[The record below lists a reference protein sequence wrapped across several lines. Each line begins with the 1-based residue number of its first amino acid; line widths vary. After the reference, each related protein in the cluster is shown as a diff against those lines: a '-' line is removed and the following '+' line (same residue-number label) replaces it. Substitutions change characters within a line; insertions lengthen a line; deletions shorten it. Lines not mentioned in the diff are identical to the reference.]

1 MMTMM
6 QQNLLSSVIE
16 RIIKVEFL
24 PRLAAHSCC
33 KDIIM
38 GEKSLAFRPLICVK
52 KQSKHH
58 KFLKECRNITGP
70 FRDIR
75 QLEPWL
81 GHQCAGHILVLVGW
95 YNDI

>member
-33 KDIIM
+33 KDIMM
-38 GEKSLAFRPLICVK
+38 GGENVSSISPIDLCEETVEA
-52 KQSKHH
+52 S
-58 KFLKECRNITGP
+58 
-70 FRDIR
+70 
-75 QLEPWL
+75 
-81 GHQCAGHILVLVGW
+81 
-95 YNDI
+95 

>member
-38 GEKSLAFRPLICVK
+38 EKNVIVISSIDLREETVK
-52 KQSKHH
+52 AS
-58 KFLKECRNITGP
+58 
-70 FRDIR
+70 
-75 QLEPWL
+75 
-81 GHQCAGHILVLVGW
+81 
-95 YNDI
+95 

>member
-33 KDIIM
+33 KDRIM
-38 GEKSLAFRPLICVK
+38 GENVIGISSIDLCEETVEE
-52 KQSKHH
+52 S
-58 KFLKECRNITGP
+58 T
-70 FRDIR
+70 
-75 QLEPWL
+75 
-81 GHQCAGHILVLVGW
+81 
-95 YNDI
+95 

>member
-38 GEKSLAFRPLICVK
+38 GENVIGISSIDLCEEKVEES
-52 KQSKHH
+52 
-58 KFLKECRNITGP
+58 T
-70 FRDIR
+70 
-75 QLEPWL
+75 
-81 GHQCAGHILVLVGW
+81 
-95 YNDI
+95 

>member
-38 GEKSLAFRPLICVK
+38 GGENVIGISSIDLCEEKVEE
-52 KQSKHH
+52 SK
-58 KFLKECRNITGP
+58 
-70 FRDIR
+70 
-75 QLEPWL
+75 
-81 GHQCAGHILVLVGW
+81 
-95 YNDI
+95 

>member
-1 MMTMM
+1 MM

-38 GEKSLAFRPLICVK
+38 GGNCYRFRPLICVK
-52 KQSKHH
+52 KQ
-58 KFLKECRNITGP
+58 LKIQHNVLKKCRNITGP
-70 FRDIR
+70 LRDIS
-75 QLEPWL
+75 QLESWL
-81 GHQCAGHILVLVGW
+81 GHQHAGYTLAR
-95 YNDI
+95 